1 MTSFI
6 GGTSYE
12 IVHIRNDHQ
21 LSVFYC
27 DSDSKG
33 STDDQSKYRT
43 CHSDISHF
51 WWIARS
57 DHFRDCFHSYGVDAF
72 VSTSDCFFALGVTD
86 CSYRSE
92 EHTSEL
98 QSRFDIVCRLLLEK
112 KNSLKI
118 LYIRN

>member
-72 VSTSDCFFALGVTD
+72 VSTS
-86 CSYRSE
+86 RSE

-98 QSRFDIVCRLLLEK
+98 QSRFDLVCRLLLEK
-112 KNSLKI
+112 KKVPTHHI
-118 LYIRN
+118 IQ